1 MQMIKM
7 IKKLKRD
14 LHTHLKVEP
23 SMMVSGEVKSERGMD
38 SKFVLKYYLYFKGP
52 MEQDMKV
59 NGKTIKLVVRGNFGM
74 LMVIFMKDNGKM
86 IKLMVLVFIST

>member
-23 SMMVSGEVKSERGMD
+23 SMMVSGEVKSERDMD
-38 SKFVLKYYLYFKGP
+38 SKFVKK
-52 MEQDMKV
+52 
-59 NGKTIKLVVRGNFGM
+59 
-74 LMVIFMKDNGKM
+74 
-86 IKLMVLVFIST
+86 